1 MDCIGLQALTDSS
14 ESEDDNLSI
23 SSHSNKIERIIVDD
37 NNELVSRLDLNDD
50 PNKRVLL
57 ETNLNLKYNNK
68 YLFLKER

>member
-14 ESEDDNLSI
+14 ESEDDTLSI
-23 SSHSNKIERIIVDD
+23 SSHSNKIENIIIDD

-50 PNKRVLL
+50 PNKRVFL

-68 YLFLKER
+68 YCFLKER